1 MQTNIHKKD
10 IFEAINWV
18 SRAERVFIEGILDMT
33 AATLITLMDLAQHG
47 ALSSTLYSLKHLFSY
62 AMELEVTPHAIP
74 LAA

>member
-1 MQTNIHKKD
+1 
-10 IFEAINWV
+10 
-18 SRAERVFIEGILDMT
+18 MT

-47 ALSSTLYSLKHLFSY
+47 ALSTTLYSLKHLFSY